1 MKGSTAVSENMG
13 KLILR
18 LTVAGLLLFHGISKL
33 IHGVS
38 WMAGP
43 LAAFHLPAFIS
54 YGVYVGEVVAPILI
68 LVGTYTRLAGL
79 VVSFDLFMAFLLVSN
94 SRLYTVN
101 PGGGWGLELDAFYF
115 LGGLCIFFLGAGKY
129 SLGGGTGKWN

>member
-1 MKGSTAVSENMG
+1 MEGSTAMSENMG

-54 YGVYVGEVVAPILI
+54 YGVYVGEVVAPLLI
-68 LVGTYTRLAGL
+68 IIGVYTRLAGL
-79 VVSFDLFMAFLLVSN
+79 VVSFDLFMAILLVSH
-94 SRLYTVN
+94 SRMFVVG
-101 PGGGWGLELDAFYF
+101 PSGGWGLELDAFYLLTGICVF
-115 LGGLCIFFLGAGKY
+115 LLGAGKY
-129 SLGGGTGKWN
+129 SLGGTRGKWN

>member
-18 LTVAGLLLFHGISKL
+18 LTVAGLLLFHGISKV

-68 LVGTYTRLAGL
+68 IIGVYTRLAGL
-79 VVSFDLFMAFLLVSN
+79 VVSFDLFMAITLVSH
-94 SRLYTVN
+94 SRMFVVG
-101 PGGGWGLELDAFYF
+101 PSGGWGLELDAFYL

-129 SLGGGTGKWN
+129 SLGGGTRKWN

>member
-1 MKGSTAVSENMG
+1 MEGSTAFSENLG

-18 LTVAGLLLFHGISKL
+18 LTVGGLLLFHGISKL

-54 YGVYVGEVVAPILI
+54 YGVYVGEVVAPLLI
-68 LVGTYTRLAGL
+68 IIGVYTRLAGL
-79 VVSFDLFMAFLLVSN
+79 VVSFDLFMAILLVSH
-94 SRLYTVN
+94 SRMFVVG
-101 PGGGWGLELDAFYF
+101 PAGGWGLELDAFYLLTGICVF
-115 LGGLCIFFLGAGKY
+115 LLGAGKY
-129 SLGGGTGKWN
+129 SLGGSRGKWN

>member
-1 MKGSTAVSENMG
+1 MAGSTTSSEDLG

-54 YGVYVGEVVAPILI
+54 YGVYVGEVVAPLLI
-68 LVGTYTRLAGL
+68 IVGVYTRLAGL
-79 VVSFDLFMAFLLVSN
+79 VVSFDLFMAILLVSH
-94 SRLYTVN
+94 SRIFVVG
-101 PGGGWGLELDAFYF
+101 PSGGWGLELDAFY
-115 LGGLCIFFLGAGKY
+115 LLTGVCIFLLGAGKY
-129 SLGGGTGKWN
+129 SLGGAKGRWN